1 MIIHC
6 QHIYIQIWFQTLP
19 CFFTLECQVWVIYVP
34 ENTRIFCPS
43 NAVWFR
49 LTSLSFFVKKSQISG
64 VVSIRQL
71 SWLVNLPLPNVF
83 PPKNKGLIVGFF
95 FAGLKGKNQWAFI
108 SPGIKPPFLGVIPSP
123 KAGRSPS
130 EGRVTYGGGWNRWC
144 MVENTGS
151 RSCCFVCFSTRELTS
166 YMFIV
171 SSVSLNYQFRASICL
186 IGLGTILVWSCLF
199 VCLFVYQK
207 VCFAYICSFCLIIQ
221 YTLLLLTLPSIHFLV
236 LKWYTNRMEEAGS
249 QKHMLCFCCPVSCC
263 EFYSL
268 RVTYK
273 LGQQL
278 PLVNCKS
285 LSRWRCSID
294 FFHINDQWWK
304 NTTSEF
310 QISNGDTLWFIYIYI
325 YIDWY

>member
-1 MIIHC
+1 MEVAETGGA
-6 QHIYIQIWFQTLP
+6 WLK
-19 CFFTLECQVWVIYVP
+19 TLEVEVVVLCVFQHGNWPPTCLLFQVFHWIINFEHLY
-34 ENTRIFCPS
+34 
-43 NAVWFR
+43 
-49 LTSLSFFVKKSQISG
+49 
-64 VVSIRQL
+64 
-71 SWLVNLPLPNVF
+71 
-83 PPKNKGLIVGFF
+83 
-95 FAGLKGKNQWAFI
+95 
-108 SPGIKPPFLGVIPSP
+108 
-123 KAGRSPS
+123 
-130 EGRVTYGGGWNRWC
+130 
-144 MVENTGS
+144 
-151 RSCCFVCFSTRELTS
+151 
-166 YMFIV
+166 
-171 SSVSLNYQFRASICL
+171 
-186 IGLGTILVWSCLF
+186 VWSDWELYLFDLVCLF